1 MANLHRYRHL
11 ALAIA
16 LGGALC
22 ACQGAVDRRGDNSIH
37 SAPDSTVEA
46 NRPAV
51 APTPEPPPGAPSH
64 P

>member
-1 MANLHRYRHL
+1 MANPHRCRRL
-11 ALAIA
+11 ALAA
-16 LGGALC
+16 VLAGTLG
-22 ACQGAVDRRGDNSIH
+22 ACQSAVDRQGDNSIH

-51 APTPEPPPGAPSH
+51 MPTPEPPPGAPSH